1 MAPTFAGLRRFPIVA
16 FGRQPVVGDV
26 VVARR
31 PDRPDVRV
39 VKRVTDRDARG
50 WWLES
55 DASVP
60 ESGLLADSWVFGPV
74 SDEHMLGVVVW
85 PKVRRPRP

>member
-1 MAPTFAGLRRFPIVA
+1 MAPTFAGLRRFPVVA
-16 FGRQPVVGDV
+16 FGREPSVGDV

-31 PDRPDVRV
+31 PDRPGLRV

-55 DASVP
+55 DALDTGGVFS
-60 ESGLLADSWVFGPV
+60 DSWLFGPV
-74 SDEHMLGVVVW
+74 ADELILGVVVW
-85 PKVRRPRP
+85 PDVRRPARP